1 MYPILDK
8 YRIIVLETN
17 VPETPVLRGTMTGRR
32 RGAQPGNT
40 NALVHGFYSRQMKA
54 GEIADL
60 STILPDLNG
69 EIAMLRVLAGR
80 AVQAVSQAEHV
91 TLDDWSM
98 LLNSIGSAFIRI
110 SSLTRT
116 QALLSGED
124 KTMNSCLSQAL
135 STVLKDWKVTQ
146 K

>member
-1 MYPILDK
+1 
-8 YRIIVLETN
+8 
-17 VPETPVLRGTMTGRR
+17 MTGRR

-40 NALVHGFYSRQMKA
+40 NALVHGFYSRQMRA

-80 AVQAVSQAEHV
+80 AVEAINSSKDI
-91 TLDDWSM
+91 TITDWSM

-124 KTMNSCLSQAL
+124 KSMNSCLSQAL
-135 STVLKDWKVTQ
+135 STVLADWKVTQ